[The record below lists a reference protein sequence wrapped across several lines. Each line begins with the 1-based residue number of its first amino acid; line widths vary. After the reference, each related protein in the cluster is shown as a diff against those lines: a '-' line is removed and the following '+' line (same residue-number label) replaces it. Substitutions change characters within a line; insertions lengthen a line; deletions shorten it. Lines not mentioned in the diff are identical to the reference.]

1 MVFLELCCIV
11 WGFSRVMTGNS
22 GSLSCGP
29 GKSSLHSSCEEES
42 GIALESRQGNRAS
55 RCIEGGI
62 SRSFSSCSRKPR
74 FPSICDGDLR
84 ELLMVPMGSQVYC
97 GVGRGL
103 SGLHWGRCSRR
114 GPHFRLRQQPQGSS
128 PVLMWVSGCVCHFKQ
143 GVRS

>member
-84 ELLMVPMGSQVYC
+84 ELLMVPMGRQEYC
-97 GVGRGL
+97 GVGV
-103 SGLHWGRCSRR
+103 
-114 GPHFRLRQQPQGSS
+114 GSLGTPLGS
-128 PVLMWVSGCVCHFKQ
+128 V
-143 GVRS
+143 